1 MTASY
6 TRKEIWI
13 ADHDLDPANP
23 AMAPHFI
30 FEVRWVLGVTGS
42 SRGPGIHAA
51 SHILLGSSRAN
62 LDAVAGTSHP
72 GPAQPPIVFGR

>member
-13 ADHDLDPANP
+13 ADHDSGPANP

-30 FEVRWVLGVTGS
+30 FEVRRVLGVTGS
-42 SRGPGIHAA
+42 SRVRVFMLA
-51 SHILLGSSRAN
+51 SHILLGSSRAD